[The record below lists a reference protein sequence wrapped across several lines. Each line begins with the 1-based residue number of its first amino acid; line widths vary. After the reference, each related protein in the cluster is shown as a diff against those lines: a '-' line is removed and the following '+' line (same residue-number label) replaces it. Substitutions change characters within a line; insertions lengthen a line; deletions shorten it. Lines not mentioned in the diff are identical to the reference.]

1 MARAVAKPRPY
12 ITIAI
17 GSHPDPDR
25 LSVAN
30 GLRHQV
36 DRSGSAAQCGLIA
49 NAAKIFNAMTIP
61 TFGHPLAVAALF
73 ALGLLGCRPPF
84 FSLP

>member
-1 MARAVAKPRPY
+1 MAFATKS
-12 ITIAI
+12 I
-17 GSHPDPDR
+17 DPV
-25 LSVAN
+25 LLHN
-30 GLRHQV
+30 T
-36 DRSGSAAQCGLIA
+36 AALIA

>member
-1 MARAVAKPRPY
+1 
-12 ITIAI
+12 
-17 GSHPDPDR
+17 
-25 LSVAN
+25 
-30 GLRHQV
+30 
-36 DRSGSAAQCGLIA
+36 LIA

>member
-1 MARAVAKPRPY
+1 MAQAVAKPRPY
-12 ITIAI
+12 ITNAV

-36 DRSGSAAQCGLIA
+36 D
-49 NAAKIFNAMTIP
+49 AAKIFNAMTIP
-61 TFGHPLAVAALF
+61 TFGHPVAVAALF